1 MTLLSYQVLKTVA
14 DQGSFRKAAEL
25 LGLTPSAV
33 SHAVSSMEKELGF
46 FVFNR
51 GKNGVMLT
59 NYGER
64 LLPYVNAVLNSD
76 ESLQQAVAEFNG
88 LKQGRI
94 KIGCFS
100 SVCTNW
106 MPELIHAFAKSYP
119 AIEME
124 IFQGTYD
131 DVSYWIKNGV
141 VDVGFLSVS
150 SAGEIPIVPLY
161 KDSLLCV
168 VPKGLR
174 TRQGRMEVEELRE
187 YQFVTQRESTD
198 ADIQNF
204 MKEHDLNVTSNYHVV
219 DDLSTVAMVAHGFG
233 ICLMPEM
240 VMQDNPYEVDCFH
253 LKEDAYRIIGLAA
266 LDIEAIAPAVRM
278 FYEQVVKNYKQPL
291 D

>member
-161 KDSLLCV
+161 KDPLLCV

-240 VMQDNPYEVDCFH
+240 VMQDIPYEVDCFH
-253 LKEDAYRIIGLAA
+253 LKEAAYRIIGLAA
-266 LDIEAIAPAVRM
+266 LDFEAMAPAVRM

>member
-161 KDSLLCV
+161 KDPLLCV

-174 TRQGRMEVEELRE
+174 TRQGRMDVEELRE

-240 VMQDNPYEVDCFH
+240 VMQDIPYEVDCFH

-266 LDIEAIAPAVRM
+266 LDFEAMAPAVRM

>member
-161 KDSLLCV
+161 KDPLLCV

-219 DDLSTVAMVAHGFG
+219 EDHSNVAIVCNGFG
-233 ICLMPEM
+233 NCLMTEI
-240 VMQDNPYEVDCFH
+240 VMQDIPKEEDLYQ

-266 LDIEAIAPAVRM
+266 LDFEAMAPAVRM

>member
-161 KDSLLCV
+161 KDPLLCV

-240 VMQDNPYEVDCFH
+240 VMQDIPYEVDCFH

-266 LDIEAIAPAVRM
+266 LDFEAMAPAVRM
-278 FYEQVVKNYKQPL
+278 FYEQVVKNYFL
-291 D
+291 

>member
-240 VMQDNPYEVDCFH
+240 VMRDIPYEVDCFH

-266 LDIEAIAPAVRM
+266 LDFEAMAPAVRM

>member
-64 LLPYVNAVLNSD
+64 LLPYVNAVLNRD
-76 ESLQQAVAEFNG
+76 ESLQQAGAEFNG
-88 LKQGRI
+88 LKHGRI
-94 KIGCFS
+94 MIGCFS

-161 KDSLLCV
+161 KDPLLCV

-240 VMQDNPYEVDCFH
+240 VMQDIPYEVDCFH

-266 LDIEAIAPAVRM
+266 LDFEAMAPAVRM

>member
-161 KDSLLCV
+161 KDPLLCV

-240 VMQDNPYEVDCFH
+240 VMQDIPYEVDCFH

-266 LDIEAIAPAVRM
+266 LDFEAMAPAVRM

>member
-161 KDSLLCV
+161 KDPLLCV

-240 VMQDNPYEVDCFH
+240 VMQDIPYEVDCFH

-266 LDIEAIAPAVRM
+266 LDFEDMAPAVRM

>member
-161 KDSLLCV
+161 KDPLLCV

-219 DDLSTVAMVAHGFG
+219 AMVDHGFG

-240 VMQDNPYEVDCFH
+240 VMQDIPYEVDCFH

-266 LDIEAIAPAVRM
+266 LDFEAMAPAVRM

>member
-88 LKQGRI
+88 HKQGRI

-240 VMQDNPYEVDCFH
+240 VMQDIPYEVDCFH

-266 LDIEAIAPAVRM
+266 LDFEAMAPAVRM

>member
-161 KDSLLCV
+161 KDPLLCV

-240 VMQDNPYEVDCFH
+240 VMQDIPYEVDCFH

-266 LDIEAIAPAVRM
+266 LDFEAMAPAVRM
-278 FYEQVVKNYKQPL
+278 FYEQAVKNYKQPL

>member
-161 KDSLLCV
+161 KDPLLCV

-240 VMQDNPYEVDCFH
+240 VMQDIPYEVDCFH

-266 LDIEAIAPAVRM
+266 LDFEAMAPAVRM

-291 D
+291 G

>member
-161 KDSLLCV
+161 KDPLLCV

-174 TRQGRMEVEELRE
+174 TRQGRVEVEELRE

-240 VMQDNPYEVDCFH
+240 VMQDIPYEVDCFH

-266 LDIEAIAPAVRM
+266 LDFEAMAPAVRM